1 MRSVCPHEGK
11 HLTQNPKNKP
21 LPLDLVNNFS
31 VWFLTGIQA
40 GFFFFFNNTLMMKH
54 RDAMYYFNKTYNY
67 YSTSRKFLMSE
78 RSSCHLTHS
87 VATNKIFCPAL
98 LFLPESVTRLFSF
111 TSSHSSA
118 VAGESPNGTAPL
130 SGMLTRNLPPE
141 HQFRE
146 QRWLK

>member
-1 MRSVCPHEGK
+1 
-11 HLTQNPKNKP
+11 
-21 LPLDLVNNFS
+21 
-31 VWFLTGIQA
+31 
-40 GFFFFFNNTLMMKH
+40 MMKH

-146 QRWLK
+146 QR